1 MSALEK
7 SVRGEVDLSI
17 AYLDTG
23 GKEEEFTYEGV
34 RYYSINP
41 YKSKCYLIF
50 RLKRL
55 LMGLRVRDMRIL
67 HRLEKIVSKVS
78 PDLIHIHGTENCFG
92 MLCGEDGIVSVNG
105 RKIPVAVSMQGLLG
119 VYFEKYFSGVPREAV
134 RKYEGLGQK
143 LRKRSA
149 MRGWRRMRHQAE
161 IERIMLGRIRYVF
174 GRTDFDRNETSAMN
188 PDGKYFV
195 VGEIMREPFY
205 KELRRLAQTAEIQD
219 VGKSI
224 CKTVKSPDSKES
236 IPTKLKIVSTV
247 SGGLYKGYELLLRTA
262 KELKTAQVDF
272 EWTVVGYSEK
282 EPLAIMCEKYT
293 GLRSSELGVSL
304 VGRKNAGELTDIL
317 DGADVYCHVSHIENS
332 PNSVCEA
339 MLRGLPVVAA
349 AVGGVPSIV
358 EDGVTGLL
366 YPDSNAKACAEAL
379 MSLRNEPERA
389 AAMGAAGRRVA
400 AERHEPEAVRSQ
412 LLGAYSDILR
422 SAATDD

>member
-7 SVRGEVDLSI
+7 AVRGDVDLSI
-17 AYLDTG
+17 AYLDSG

-55 LMGLRVRDMRIL
+55 FMGLGGRDMRIL
-67 HRLEKIVSKVS
+67 RRLEKVVTKVY

-92 MLCGEDGIVSVNG
+92 MLCGEDGTVSVDG

-119 VYFEKYFSGVPREAV
+119 VYFGKYFSGVPREAV
-134 RKYEGLGQK
+134 KKYEGVGQK

-161 IERIMLGRIRYVF
+161 IERIMLGHIRYVF
-174 GRTDFDRNETSAMN
+174 GRTDFDRNETSAIN
-188 PDGKYFV
+188 PEGKYFV

-205 KELRRLAQTAEIQD
+205 RDVARLAEKAETQRE
-219 VGKSI
+219 GKPI
-224 CKTVKSPDSKES
+224 YEAAKPRDGKFR
-236 IPTKLKIVSTV
+236 IVSTV

-262 KELKTAQVDF
+262 RELKNADVDF

-282 EPLAIMCEKYT
+282 EPLAVMCEKYT
-293 GLRSSELGVSL
+293 GLHASELGVSL
-304 VGRKNAGELTDIL
+304 VGRKNAGELVEIL

-339 MLRGLPVVAA
+339 MLRSLPVVAA

-358 EDGVTGLL
+358 EDGVTGIL
-366 YPDSNAKACAEAL
+366 YPDSDAKACAEAL
-379 MSLRNEPERA
+379 MSLRSEPERA
-389 AAMGAAGRRVA
+389 AAMGVAGRRVA
-400 AERHEPEAVRSQ
+400 AERHEPEEVRSQ
-412 LLGAYSDILR
+412 LLGAYADILR
-422 SAATDD
+422 SVAAAD